1 MPMKADLWFP
11 TVIWNDELKQ
21 INNSELKEY
30 VVKLKAQDEKGK
42 VASNYGGWQS
52 QSFEILDERPIA
64 IERFIQTVQKS
75 INECTKMSGLMGGQR
90 TWLEQKKVRKS
101 ITSRHSGFCCWYSS
115 GSWPTG
121 PSVCVK

>member
-30 VVKLKAQDEKGK
+30 VVKLKAQDEQGK

-52 QSFEILDERPIA
+52 RSFEILDERPIA

-75 INECTKMSGLMGGQR
+75 INECTKMSGLMDLQISDYWWNINSKGDYNHPHDHR
-90 TWLEQKKVRKS
+90 DFFKQKTAYE
-101 ITSRHSGFCCWYSS
+101 IDM
-115 GSWPTG
+115 
-121 PSVCVK
+121 

>member
-52 QSFEILDERPIA
+52 RSFEILDERPIA
-64 IERFIQTVQKS
+64 IERFIQTV
-75 INECTKMSGLMGGQR
+75 
-90 TWLEQKKVRKS
+90 
-101 ITSRHSGFCCWYSS
+101 Y
-115 GSWPTG
+115 
-121 PSVCVK
+121 